1 AAALGRTRCPDRHL
15 QPPHHRPVAGAQL
28 RRGRARRAAD
38 FGAVR
43 RHGPFQGNQRQIWSR
58 LWRLLPAGGGAGAA
72 LGAGRR
78 RPAGT
83 LWRRGVHRGA
93 ARARRRG
100 GADGRRTAARGH
112 RAARPRV
119 GGPGT
124 GPDGQRRRG
133 HAAARRGPSR
143 HHRPRRQGAVRG
155 QARRPQLRARGT
167 GGLQLTACGPGAR
180 QESCV
185 EDSRGSGRGRS
196 HEGRFDQTRARQI
209 CPPPRGIPRLPSSH
223 LHDNRTRRSHYHV
236 PSPHRRGN
244 AGACMNHQRSESKA
258 LAWMLAGAA
267 IIGTNGIMVELA
279 GTPPTVSA
287 FWRMA
292 FGGAMLLGWV
302 VASGGWRALAPRTWG
317 WIAATG
323 AFFAAD
329 LWLWHRSILLVGP
342 GLATLLGNAQVF
354 FMALAGVLLFGE
366 RIGPR
371 FLAGLLLAFAGLWLM
386 LGSNWAQLPPQ
397 YRWGVWLGL
406 GTGVCYA
413 AYNLGLRRSQR
424 EAHADRAG
432 AAPVAQVLGIAALV
446 TAMFLGGAGLAEGAS
461 FAIPSLESL
470 LVLL

>member
-1 AAALGRTRCPDRHL
+1 
-15 QPPHHRPVAGAQL
+15 
-28 RRGRARRAAD
+28 
-38 FGAVR
+38 
-43 RHGPFQGNQRQIWSR
+43 
-58 LWRLLPAGGGAGAA
+58 
-72 LGAGRR
+72 
-78 RPAGT
+78 
-83 LWRRGVHRGA
+83 
-93 ARARRRG
+93 
-100 GADGRRTAARGH
+100 
-112 RAARPRV
+112 
-119 GGPGT
+119 
-124 GPDGQRRRG
+124 
-133 HAAARRGPSR
+133 
-143 HHRPRRQGAVRG
+143 
-155 QARRPQLRARGT
+155 
-167 GGLQLTACGPGAR
+167 
-180 QESCV
+180 
-185 EDSRGSGRGRS
+185 
-196 HEGRFDQTRARQI
+196 
-209 CPPPRGIPRLPSSH
+209 
-223 LHDNRTRRSHYHV
+223 
-236 PSPHRRGN
+236 
-244 AGACMNHQRSESKA
+244 MNHQRSESKA

-446 TAMFLGGAGLAEGAS
+446 TAAFLGGAGLAEGSS
-461 FAIPSLESL
+461 FAIPSFESL
-470 LVLL
+470 VVLLALAGFGHCLSWVLISRAMARLRVALVGLLLLLQPVVAFVLDVWLFGRPTEPREWAGLALSLAGIFLASLKGRSRLPEQPA